1 MRSAVASRSHCATA
15 PSTLTTRR
23 PPVLAPLRKEYAA
36 PRYEFRILWTSTEAK
51 SVTVTLDTNVLQ
63 AYVEKRERKPV
74 VESLLHSAASGTLD
88 LAITSRYEA
97 DTPWNPRKDKI
108 EKFLCTH
115 KIPIIGSG
123 FRFGYSRLGG
133 YDMLGDG
140 PGGIRSKLES
150 IAPTRYPMWPPP
162 DALGCSEYPSHLR
175 KPKTSNPDWR
185 DLDHLEA
192 HYRAGRDKFV
202 TLDRGIL
209 KLYDKLSRLGIVVI
223 TPEELIVSLN
233 NLEQ

>member
-1 MRSAVASRSHCATA
+1 M
-15 PSTLTTRR
+15 
-23 PPVLAPLRKEYAA
+23 
-36 PRYEFRILWTSTEAK
+36 
-51 SVTVTLDTNVLQ
+51 TVTLDTCVLQ
-63 AYVEKRERKPV
+63 EYVENRKGKPV

-97 DTPWNPRKDKI
+97 DTPWNPRKAKI

-123 FRFGYSRLGG
+123 FRFGYSRWGG

-150 IAPTRYPMWPPP
+150 IAPTIYPMWPPP
-162 DALGCSEYPSHLR
+162 EALGYSEYPSHLR
-175 KPKTSNPDWR
+175 KSKTRDLDNPDPPDWR
-185 DLDHLEA
+185 DMDHLYA

-202 TLDRGIL
+202 TLDGGIL
-209 KLYDKLSRLGIVVI
+209 KLSDKLSRLGIVVI
-223 TPEELIVSLN
+223 TPEKLLELVRP
-233 NLEQ
+233 